1 MMHCGLGSL
10 VAVIA
15 ALLVA
20 RHAAAQDLRLSTQLD
35 PATAARVGA
44 IVDHARATSLPTEPL
59 VDKALEGARK
69 RAPSARIL
77 DAVTTL
83 AARLDSSRTALGVA
97 ATESELVAGASALQ
111 VGVGPGVLR
120 DLRAARG
127 AKSLAIPLVVLGDL
141 VTRGV
146 PKDTAS
152 ALILLV
158 AREGLGDETLLA
170 IQRDVQRDVREG
182 AHPATAAAIRA
193 RGAVGGGGVRLRPV
207 RGPVTAGA
215 STLAP
220 NGDRPAAPKPL
231 IRGF

>member
-1 MMHCGLGSL
+1 MNARRIRL
-10 VAVIA
+10 VIA
-15 ALLVA
+15 GMLLA
-20 RHAAAQDLRLSTQLD
+20 PIAPRFAAGQDMRLSAQLD

-44 IVDHARATSLPTEPL
+44 VVDRARAASLPTEPL

-69 RAPSARIL
+69 RADPGRIL
-77 DAVTTL
+77 DAVSAL
-83 AARLDSSRTALGVA
+83 AVRLDSSRAALGG
-97 ATESELVAGASALQ
+97 ATSESELVAGASALQ
-111 VGVGPGVLR
+111 AGIDPRTLR

-127 AKSLAIPLVVLGDL
+127 ARSLAVPLVVLGDL

-146 PKDTAS
+146 PADTAS

-170 IQRDVQRDVREG
+170 IQRDVQRDVRDG

-193 RGAVGGGGVRLRPV
+193 RGAVNGGGIRLRPV
-207 RGPVTAGA
+207 RGPVTAGT

-220 NGDRPAAPKPL
+220 GKRPADVKPA
-231 IRGF
+231 IGGF